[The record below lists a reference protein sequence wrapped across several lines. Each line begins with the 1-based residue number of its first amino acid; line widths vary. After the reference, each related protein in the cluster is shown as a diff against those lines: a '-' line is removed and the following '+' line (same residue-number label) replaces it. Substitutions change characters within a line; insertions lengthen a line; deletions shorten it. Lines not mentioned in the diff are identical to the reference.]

1 MIKVRDITL
10 GEGIPAICV
19 PLTGATVKEVLVQAE
34 QAALSEA
41 DIAEWRADLCGE
53 VMAGTCGIPH
63 VIREIRER
71 LGDKA
76 LLFTVRTKKE
86 GGAADIDEE
95 AYKALLEE
103 ALKEAPG
110 IDMIDIELSA
120 GEAAVSELIAEAKRA
135 GVVTVIS
142 SHDFE
147 KTPEDPELE
156 ALAEALDKTGG
167 DIAKIAVMP
176 NSPEDV
182 ERIRALA
189 DKIKNGL
196 MKKPYLLISMGETG
210 KETRLDAGA
219 LGSVMTFGAL
229 TEKQL
234 SAPGQVTVSEL
245 KKELLR
251 RSRL

>member
-10 GEGIPAICV
+10 GEGLPAICI

-34 QAALSEA
+34 QAAISEA

-53 VMAGTCGIPH
+53 VMDGTCGIPH

-71 LGDKA
+71 LGNKA
-76 LLFTVRTKKE
+76 LLFTLRTKKE
-86 GGAADIDEE
+86 GGAADKDGE
-95 AYKALLEE
+95 AYKGL
-103 ALKEAPG
+103 LKEALSQPDG
-110 IDMIDIELSA
+110 IDMIDVELSV
-120 GEAAVSELIAEAKRA
+120 GEAVVAELTAAVERA
-135 GVVTVIS
+135 GVISVIS

-176 NSPEDV
+176 QSTEDV